1 MGWDVMNSQLSLRR
15 RLTARLMLALVVLA
29 TLVALFPLGLIL
41 VYVVLRGLPALSLG
55 FFLQPTGP
63 IGVAGGGMLNAI
75 IGTLLLVTLASLQA
89 IPLAVLTGIYLSEYG
104 RGRFAEV
111 VRLLT
116 NTLAGIPSIAAG
128 LFAYTLVVLAMGRFS
143 AFSGSVALAMLMLP
157 VMIRATEEGLRLVPQ
172 ELREG
177 GLALGI
183 PHWRTIV
190 SVVLPTALGST
201 VTGILLA
208 IARASGEAAPLLFT
222 AFGSPF
228 LTFDPTQPMA
238 ALPLQ
243 IFVYATSPYKVS
255 QDLAWTGAFT
265 LVAMVLLTSLLARL
279 VAHRSQQH
287 R

>member
-1 MGWDVMNSQLSLRR
+1 MNAQLSLRR

-29 TLVALFPLGLIL
+29 TLVALLPLGLIL

-63 IGVAGGGMLNAI
+63 IGVARGGMLNAI

-143 AFSGSVALAMLMLP
+143 AFSGSVALAILMLP
-157 VMIRATEEGLRLVPQ
+157 VMIRATEEGLHLVPQ

-190 SVVLPTALGST
+190 SVVLPAALSSI

-255 QDLAWTGAFT
+255 QDLAWTGALT